1 MPEAYAS
8 SVERL
13 RAVAGTDR
21 DPDGHVFAVIA
32 EYLRRDGKLD
42 EARDVLERGRQSAP
56 DFASGHLVAAHVFSD
71 LGEWEAAR
79 AALARLHELDS
90 ANTRAPALREALD
103 VAEEEA
109 AISWARAQGVG
120 PAVRVEAE
128 VVTVTLGELYL
139 EQGEPGRA
147 IDVAHQLLAEDPGNE
162 GAQTLLERSRTELT
176 PDASPAP
183 TKDET
188 PSTPVEDVVVAALAG
203 GAVTADPEPTAVEQ
217 LAPHAV
223 PVADLGPDPVP
234 IQALAPDA
242 VSVLSLA
249 PTAVPIADLAPNA
262 VGAADGSTAAARD
275 ESPDAAGDEGK
286 AGGDMDDFMSW
297 LDEH

>member
-21 DPDGHVFAVIA
+21 DPAGHVFAVIA

-90 ANTRAPALREALD
+90 ANTRAPSLRQALD

-120 PAVRVEAE
+120 PAVHVDAE

-139 EQGEPGRA
+139 EQGEPDRA
-147 IDVAHQLLAEDPGNE
+147 IDVAHQLLAEDPDNE
-162 GAQTLLERSRTELT
+162 GAQALLERSRTELT

-188 PSTPVEDVVVAALAG
+188 PSTRAEDVVLAVLAG
-203 GAVTADPEPTAVEQ
+203 SAVTADPEPTAVEQ

-223 PVADLGPDPVP
+223 PVADLSPDPVP

-249 PTAVPIADLAPNA
+249 PTAVPVADLAPNA
-262 VGAADGSTAAARD
+262 EGAAVGSTAAARD
-275 ESPDAAGDEGK
+275 ESPDAADEGK
-286 AGGDMDDFMSW
+286 AEGDLDDFMSW